1 MMEAVITG
9 LCDEYKS
16 LNKRKEL
23 FVALTCFLCFIPGIA
38 HVTQVRRYLYSST
51 FLSPT
56 FAEKQSN
63 KASFGFSCVSNI
75 ARLVTRC
82 DLVCAMLHEKSHCV
96 STPLSSEG
104 FH

>member
-63 KASFGFSCVSNI
+63 KASSAS
-75 ARLVTRC
+75 LV
-82 DLVCAMLHEKSHCV
+82 
-96 STPLSSEG
+96 
-104 FH
+104 